1 MTDIPRKWERKLHAE
16 PALCPAEEGGGIW
29 LQGAE
34 IDAFNVSVS
43 QHHRG
48 ALGFFSWSTLLLQAS
63 RASLGSTYLGTASTL
78 TWMAPG
84 GTVGETQTQSHCAF
98 TARKEGMEPLLQ
110 NLALPFL
117 AILCASA
124 GGVAE
129 NWDFHPKH
137 FRDIQS
143 ENVERK
149 CVNKGIIHAMQLP
162 PCLQSQGA
170 KHWPICGA
178 HVRAEHHREK
188 WEDSPEKGDLLLVLH
203 RAGMGRWEG
212 S

>member
-43 QHHRG
+43 QHHKG

-63 RASLGSTYLGTASTL
+63 LGPTYRGTASTL

-84 GTVGETQTQSHCAF
+84 RTVEEAQTQSHCAF
-98 TARKEGMEPLLQ
+98 TAEEDRMEPLLK

-117 AILCASA
+117 AILCAGA
-124 GGVAE
+124 GLVAE
-129 NWDFHPKH
+129 NWGCHPKH
-137 FRDIQS
+137 FRDIQFKS
-143 ENVERK
+143 MERK

-162 PCLQSQGA
+162 PCLQPQGA
-170 KHWPICGA
+170 KHSPICGA
-178 HVRAEHHREK
+178 HVRTEHHRIK
-188 WEDSPEKGDLLLVLH
+188 WENSPEKGDPLLVLH
-203 RAGMGRWEG
+203 
-212 S
+212 